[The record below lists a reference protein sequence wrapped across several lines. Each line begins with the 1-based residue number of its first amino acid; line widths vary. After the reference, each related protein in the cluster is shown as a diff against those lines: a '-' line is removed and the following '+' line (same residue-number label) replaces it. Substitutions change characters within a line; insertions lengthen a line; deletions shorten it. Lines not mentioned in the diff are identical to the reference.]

1 MKRLIPLLFLS
12 LAGCPALT
20 ASVPDAWVKA
30 DRARKNAVA
39 PEYLQY
45 VDADANL
52 DEQQKQRR
60 HNTIDAWEMDLAQHE
75 QSLKGGK

>member
-30 DRARKNAVA
+30 DRARYNAIA
-39 PEYLQY
+39 PEYRTY
-45 VDADANL
+45 VANDDSKGDA
-52 DEQQKQRR
+52 EKQRR
-60 HNTIDAWEMDLAQHE
+60 YNTLDAWELDLSTHE